1 MPSMEFPVAIIPGG
15 VGYGELLLLF
25 ALILVIFGPTRLP
38 DIARKLGKVLEQ
50 LRTAASLFQQN
61 LLSMDDDANEDIS
74 GGGVASSSD
83 QDKNGG
89 KDGPSC

>member
-38 DIARKLGKVLEQ
+38 AIARKLGKVLEQ

-61 LLSMDDDANEDIS
+61 LLSMDDDVNEDIS
-74 GGGVASSSD
+74 GDVASSSD
-83 QDKNGG
+83 QDENGG
-89 KDGPSC
+89 QDGPSC